1 MRERKGR
8 KGVPIGNL
16 WQAFDAARFGDAR
29 TLNLR
34 ESLPTVDQ
42 ATTRLDRWLRQKQVE
57 GAEQVLV
64 ITGRGNNS
72 EGGVSPV
79 REAAIRLLHALRRG
93 NVVAGHTEH
102 TAGSFVVTLMP
113 MSALVDAPR
122 RRRSTGDVVPPP
134 LPSPPSLDALDV
146 ETRTLLRHLAENAL
160 DHLGVRER
168 GSFLQSEM
176 LRQFGV
182 IAAAVPDGPDR
193 EARLREAIRRA
204 MDEY

>member
-1 MRERKGR
+1 MTGR
-8 KGVPIGNL
+8 GRRGVPLTAL
-16 WQAFDAARFGDAR
+16 WQAFDAARFGESR

-42 ATTRLDRWLRQKQVE
+42 ATVRLDRWLRQKQVE

-79 REAAIRLLHALRRG
+79 REAAIRHFHALRRG

-102 TAGSFVVTLMP
+102 TPGSFVVTLMP
-113 MSALVDAPR
+113 VKALVEAPR
-122 RRRSTGDVVPPP
+122 RRRSSGAIVPPP
-134 LPSPPSLDALDV
+134 PSPPSLDALDP

-160 DHLGVRER
+160 DHLGVRDR
-168 GSFLQSEM
+168 GPFLEDEM
-176 LRQFGV
+176 VRQFGV
-182 IAAAVPDGPDR
+182 IAAGVAEGPDR
-193 EARLREAIRRA
+193 EGRLRAAIRRA

>member
-1 MRERKGR
+1 MTDRRR
-8 KGVPIGNL
+8 GVPLTSL
-16 WQAFDAARFGDAR
+16 WQAFDAARFGESR

-57 GAEQVLV
+57 RAEQVLV
-64 ITGRGNNS
+64 ITGRGNSS

-79 REAAIRLLHALRRG
+79 REAAIRLFHALRRG

-102 TAGSFVVTLMP
+102 TPGSFVVTLMP
-113 MSALVDAPR
+113 IKSLVEAPR
-122 RRRSTGDVVPPP
+122 RRRSGPIVPPP
-134 LPSPPSLDALDV
+134 PAPPSLDALDP

-160 DHLGVRER
+160 DHLGVRDR
-168 GSFLQSEM
+168 GSFLEDEM
-176 LRQFGV
+176 VRQFGV
-182 IAAAVPDGPDR
+182 IAAGVPEGPNR